1 MQRLSET
8 AEKAARNYVLSQ
20 VPRRKVSVLDIVVET
35 AGSKPLKVSVDV
47 HVVLS
52 PQAVERSVE
61 ELANKAVEKALDAAE
76 QNLRELDCR
85 SKKSQAF

>member
-20 VPRRKVSVLDIVVET
+20 VSRRKVSALDIVVET

-52 PQAVERSVE
+52 PQAVEHSEE
-61 ELANKAVEKALDAAE
+61 ELANRAVEKALCAVE
-76 QNLRELDCR
+76 QNLRELDCK
-85 SKKSQAF
+85 SKKSQAS